1 MVQLWGCVPYYLI
14 SFWKFVSKK
23 GGTPYGASGRMLG
36 GSLRKVYMVGL
47 MQVGNY

>member
-1 MVQLWGCVPYYLI
+1 MVQLRGCIPYYLI
-14 SFWKFVSKK
+14 LLRNIPSKK

>member
-1 MVQLWGCVPYYLI
+1 MRVLLFDI
-14 SFWKFVSKK
+14 IEEVSPKK